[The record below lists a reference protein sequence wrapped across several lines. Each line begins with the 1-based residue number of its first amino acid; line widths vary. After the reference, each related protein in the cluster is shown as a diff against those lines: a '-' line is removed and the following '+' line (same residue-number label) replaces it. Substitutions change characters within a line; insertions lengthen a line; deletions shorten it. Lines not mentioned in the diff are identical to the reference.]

1 MMTNNQRTFMMM
13 KMMKTVRITGAMSTQ
28 RRRTVMKM
36 KIPEALTIT
45 AAAKKKETTADHQC
59 GANTLWMCRRSL
71 TMTAPMTS
79 IQTDDAVITTRFY
92 HKPLGDL

>member
-36 KIPEALTIT
+36 KIPEVGNSSPGWGGI
-45 AAAKKKETTADHQC
+45 DVM
-59 GANTLWMCRRSL
+59 W
-71 TMTAPMTS
+71 
-79 IQTDDAVITTRFY
+79 D
-92 HKPLGDL
+92 